1 VKHWVLIERFYKL
14 CIPGKGNDV
23 PPSLWL
29 FQDSYDSEK
38 EKGRIGM
45 AELNKRL
52 FVGIKISTKLQSQ
65 LDTPAPGTERY
76 FKQDNGEYLQIVT
89 LGEDRVIG
97 RFVKNGFPS
106 GDIVD
111 VSRNVRSIVG
121 LITRGNNMDEDSVHI
136 YVP

>member
-1 VKHWVLIERFYKL
+1 
-14 CIPGKGNDV
+14 
-23 PPSLWL
+23 
-29 FQDSYDSEK
+29 
-38 EKGRIGM
+38 M

-52 FVGIKISTKLQSQ
+52 FVGIKISTKLQTQ

-76 FKQDNGEYLQIVT
+76 FKQDNGDYLQIVT

-106 GDIVD
+106 GDIGD

>member
-1 VKHWVLIERFYKL
+1 
-14 CIPGKGNDV
+14 
-23 PPSLWL
+23 
-29 FQDSYDSEK
+29 
-38 EKGRIGM
+38 M
-45 AELNKRL
+45 AELSKRL
-52 FVGIKISTKLQSQ
+52 FVGIKISTKLQNQ
-65 LDTPAPGTERY
+65 LDSPAPGTERY

-97 RFVKNGFPS
+97 RFVKSGFPS
-106 GDIVD
+106 GDIGD